1 MLTIGK
7 EHILQINPNAEI
19 VAHGQEINPQSFAIA
34 KSDALIVGENAD
46 NIKFGNSFTED
57 KFIGRKFDYML
68 SNPPYGVSWKK
79 EQEFI
84 ENEATNPNGRFFA
97 GTPRVSDG
105 SLLFLQHMISKME
118 PKGSRIAIVF
128 NGSPL
133 FTGDAGSGESEIRK
147 WIIKNDML
155 EALVGMPDQLFYNTG
170 ISTYIWIVTN
180 KKQAKRKGK
189 VQLINAMSFFEK
201 MRKSLGNKRNY
212 ITDKQIQDITQ
223 IYTDY
228 QEGEYCKI
236 FNNED
241 FGYTKVTV
249 ERPLRDEKGTII
261 KDNKGNPKPD
271 SSLRDTESI
280 PLTDSVDEYFKREV
294 LPHVPDAWMDK
305 NKDKVGYEIG
315 FTKYFYKYQPLRPLK
330 EITAD
335 ILALEK
341 ETEGLLKEI
350 VE

>member
-1 MLTIGK
+1 
-7 EHILQINPNAEI
+7 
-19 VAHGQEINPQSFAIA
+19 
-34 KSDALIVGENAD
+34 
-46 NIKFGNSFTED
+46 
-57 KFIGRKFDYML
+57 
-68 SNPPYGVSWKK
+68 
-79 EQEFI
+79 
-84 ENEATNPNGRFFA
+84 
-97 GTPRVSDG
+97 
-105 SLLFLQHMISKME
+105 
-118 PKGSRIAIVF
+118 
-128 NGSPL
+128 
-133 FTGDAGSGESEIRK
+133 
-147 WIIKNDML
+147 
-155 EALVGMPDQLFYNTG
+155 
-170 ISTYIWIVTN
+170 
-180 KKQAKRKGK
+180 
-189 VQLINAMSFFEK
+189 